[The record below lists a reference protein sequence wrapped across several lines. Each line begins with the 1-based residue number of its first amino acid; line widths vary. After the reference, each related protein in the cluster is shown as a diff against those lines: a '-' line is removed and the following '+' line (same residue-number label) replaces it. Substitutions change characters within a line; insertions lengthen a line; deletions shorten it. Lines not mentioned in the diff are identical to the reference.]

1 MTHILLQARMMCN
14 IACTLRHG
22 RPMFEDIGAKGPG
35 AVAATPFSWLFHLR
49 DFIEWLA
56 RAF

>member
-1 MTHILLQARMMCN
+1 
-14 IACTLRHG
+14 
-22 RPMFEDIGAKGPG
+22 MFEDIGAKGPG